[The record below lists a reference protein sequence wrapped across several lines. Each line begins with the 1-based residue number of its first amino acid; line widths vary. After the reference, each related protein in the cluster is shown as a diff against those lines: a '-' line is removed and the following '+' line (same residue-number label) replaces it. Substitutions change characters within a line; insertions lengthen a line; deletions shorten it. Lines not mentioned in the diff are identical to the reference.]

1 MNPYCRLSNG
11 LSASYCFHQVN
22 PENEQ
27 SPHLILQVLGENQ
40 SANELVLLLSPLVC
54 VVVVVVVGEEMALEG
69 KVEKDPEEANW
80 TNCGWNLVL

>member
-40 SANELVLLLSPLVC
+40 SANELVAALGWGLRGFQ
-54 VVVVVVVGEEMALEG
+54 VVERQVKYRDKPFTGDRGGSINVEG
-69 KVEKDPEEANW
+69 
-80 TNCGWNLVL
+80 

>member
-54 VVVVVVVGEEMALEG
+54 VVVVVVGTITYTRKAQ
-69 KVEKDPEEANW
+69 
-80 TNCGWNLVL
+80 